1 MKDFFKDIAIKLFK
15 IRDLSFIGVA
25 DISGNIIASIFWFYI
40 ASQLQSEHYGEI
52 HFFIGIA
59 SLAQTISL
67 IGNSNIITVFSAKN
81 QRIVST
87 LLILSLTV
95 GSICSVVIL
104 FIFSRID
111 VSFLVIGLIMIQF
124 SSGILIGKKLY
135 KKYLTLV
142 LIQKSLLVILGIALH
157 SFFGNVGLIYAIFL
171 SSIPYTLIIGNE
183 LREKKII
190 ISELIQKK
198 EFIINNYSVNISG
211 NVTGQ
216 IDKIIIAP
224 VLGYTLLGNYALSLQ
239 FLAVAMIIP
248 LIIYKYTLSNDSSGN
263 ENKKLKITIIFIS
276 IFISIFLA
284 VIFPYSIPVFFSQYT
299 EIIVPMQIMI
309 FSLIPGTFTLMYTS
323 KLLANEKSR
332 SILITKIV
340 DASIIIIG
348 FLIFGPIYGIIGLSI
363 IYLTATF
370 IEAILIVIIDK
381 ISINN
386 Q

>member
-198 EFIINNYSVNISG
+198 EFIINNYCTSFRIY
-211 NVTGQ
+211 
-216 IDKIIIAP
+216 IIR
-224 VLGYTLLGNYALSLQ
+224 
-239 FLAVAMIIP
+239 
-248 LIIYKYTLSNDSSGN
+248 
-263 ENKKLKITIIFIS
+263 KLCFIITILS
-276 IFISIFLA
+276 GCYD
-284 VIFPYSIPVFFSQYT
+284 YSINYL
-299 EIIVPMQIMI
+299 QIY
-309 FSLIPGTFTLMYTS
+309 SL
-323 KLLANEKSR
+323 K
-332 SILITKIV
+332 
-340 DASIIIIG
+340 
-348 FLIFGPIYGIIGLSI
+348 
-363 IYLTATF
+363 
-370 IEAILIVIIDK
+370 
-381 ISINN
+381 
-386 Q
+386 